1 MITKPILI
9 VAGEPYSI
17 FLEIFFKSLKE
28 KKIKKIKN
36 PIILICSKDLLIKQM
51 KKLKY
56 KFSIRNINKDNF
68 HLIKL
73 NNQRIKVLEKIGDFI
88 KIDDKNNLYKL
99 TIKETY
105 LISDIKGIKKQAWD
119 IISKNLSIKGK
130 YRTYDYDKAK
140 KSSVYLEP
148 IRARIK
154 DED

>member
-1 MITKPILI
+1 MANRKLPYNWKRVVPGDVISFKYKTESTGKVRVNSILVLNPMIN
-9 VAGEPYSI
+9 V
-17 FLEIFFKSLKE
+17 
-28 KKIKKIKN
+28 
-36 PIILICSKDLLIKQM
+36 
-51 KKLKY
+51 KLKDGTS
-56 KFSIRNINKDNF
+56 KR
-68 HLIKL
+68 HLIGIKLEESNKVKLLL
-73 NNQRIKVLEKIGDFI
+73 NNQRIKALEKIGDFI

>member
-1 MITKPILI
+1 MD
-9 VAGEPYSI
+9 V
-17 FLEIFFKSLKE
+17 
-28 KKIKKIKN
+28 
-36 PIILICSKDLLIKQM
+36 
-51 KKLKY
+51 KLKDGTS
-56 KFSIRNINKDNF
+56 KR
-68 HLIKL
+68 HLIGIKLEESNKVKLLL

-119 IISKNLSIKGK
+119 IISKNLSINGK

-140 KSSVYLEP
+140 KSLVYLEP
-148 IRARIK
+148 IRVRMK

>member
-1 MITKPILI
+1 M
-9 VAGEPYSI
+9 A
-17 FLEIFFKSLKE
+17 
-28 KKIKKIKN
+28 N
-36 PIILICSKDLLIKQM
+36 
-51 KKLKY
+51 KKLPYNWKRVVPGDVISFKY
-56 KFSIRNINKDNF
+56 KTESTGKVRVNSILVLNPMINVKLKDGTSKR
-68 HLIKL
+68 HLIGIKLEESNKVKLLL
-73 NNQRIKVLEKIGDFI
+73 NNQRIKALEKIGDFI

-140 KSSVYLEP
+140 TSSVYLEP
-148 IRARIK
+148 IRVRMK

>member
-1 MITKPILI
+1 MANRKLPYNWKRVVPGDVISFKYKTESTGKVRVNSIL
-9 VAGEPYSI
+9 V
-17 FLEIFFKSLKE
+17 L
-28 KKIKKIKN
+28 N
-36 PIILICSKDLLIKQM
+36 PMMDV
-51 KKLKY
+51 KLKDGTS
-56 KFSIRNINKDNF
+56 KR
-68 HLIKL
+68 HLIGIKLEESNKVKLLL

-119 IISKNLSIKGK
+119 IISKNLSINGK

-140 KSSVYLEP
+140 KSLVYLEP
-148 IRARIK
+148 IRVRMK

>member
-1 MITKPILI
+1 MANKKFPYNWKRVVPGDIISFKYKKESTGKVRVNSIL
-9 VAGEPYSI
+9 V
-17 FLEIFFKSLKE
+17 L
-28 KKIKKIKN
+28 N
-36 PIILICSKDLLIKQM
+36 PMMDV
-51 KKLKY
+51 KLKDGTS
-56 KFSIRNINKDNF
+56 KR
-68 HLIKL
+68 HLIGIKLEESNKVKLLL

-154 DED
+154 YED